1 MKSMNLSGHRKYLL
15 VAQRSSLCHAYGLGL
30 PVSLAAYATNL
41 VPKLTWEFPDGA
53 EVLPVLGI

>member
-1 MKSMNLSGHRKYLL
+1 MNLSGHRKYLL